1 MKSVQAFVAG
11 MLVGVLLTY
20 GGGIAL
26 RHLARHGGI
35 GHDRMLA
42 PAGILSALK
51 AMHREFADLVR
62 PPEEPPRSFALRRPV
77 ARSLRMT
84 KSDVVLTPPAQVSL
98 NATVTASPV
107 VAGDAERIVSQQ
119 NQTIQTA
126 PAASKAL
133 KSAPDG
139 QGAITPEAAGP
150 RLATVEAVPPKA
162 AKQASPARTPEQQYA
177 AALKS
182 YEARHYEQARKQ
194 FAAFMDTFQGHK
206 LLPNALYW
214 TGEIWYAQGRYERA
228 AQAFAQVV
236 QSYPRHAK
244 SPDALLKLAYAAM
257 RQGRVDQ
264 ARSYLDR
271 LENNYPD
278 SGASRLGRQARSKL
292 QGRNEFEM
300 LAVACG

>member
-26 RHLARHGGI
+26 RHLARHGGT
-35 GHDRMLA
+35 GHDHMLA
-42 PAGILSALK
+42 PAGISSALK
-51 AMHREFADLVR
+51 AAHRELADLIR
-62 PPEEPPRSFALRRPV
+62 PSKAPSRFFALRRPV
-77 ARSLRMT
+77 VRSLRMT
-84 KSDVVLTPPAQVSL
+84 KSDVVLTQPAQVSL
-98 NATVTASPV
+98 NATVTAFHVIS
-107 VAGDAERIVSQQ
+107 GDAEIVSQL

-126 PAASKAL
+126 PAAPEAV

-139 QGAITPEAAGP
+139 QGTITPAAAEP
-150 RLATVEAVPPKA
+150 RPARVAAVPPKA

-182 YEARHYEQARKQ
+182 YEARHYEQAREQ

-214 TGEIWYAQGRYERA
+214 TGETWYAQGRYERA

-264 ARSYLDR
+264 AKSYLDR
-271 LENNYPD
+271 LEDNYPD
-278 SGASRLGRQARSKL
+278 SGASRLGRQVRSKL